1 MRSIWVVNLVRILIV
16 DTDLMIQVNFTQ
28 KKISILDLD
37 HMDSGDPVHHV
48 RFEQT
53 G

>member
-1 MRSIWVVNLVRILIV
+1 MILYKNSV
-16 DTDLMIQVNFTQ
+16 IQVNFE
-28 KKISILDLD
+28 ISILDLD

-53 G
+53 KTG